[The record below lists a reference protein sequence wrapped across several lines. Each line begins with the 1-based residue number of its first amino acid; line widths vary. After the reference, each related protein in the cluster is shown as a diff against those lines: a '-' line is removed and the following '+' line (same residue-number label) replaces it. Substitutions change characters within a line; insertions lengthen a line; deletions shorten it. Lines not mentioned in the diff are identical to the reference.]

1 MNNFIPV
8 ERIEE
13 KIYLIRGLKVM
24 LDKDLADLYGVKTFV
39 LNQAVKRNRD
49 RFPEDFYFS
58 LSKEEKIRISQF
70 VISSEKAALKFSK
83 NVNAFTE
90 QGVAMLSGILRSK
103 RAVQVN
109 IAIMRTFVR
118 LRQILATHKDL
129 AQKFKELESKV
140 GIHDVEIKHIFDA
153 IRKMVE
159 PEIKPIK
166 RIGFKMD

>member
-8 ERIEE
+8 ERIDE

-70 VISSEKAALKFSK
+70 VISSENAALKFSK
-83 NVNAFTE
+83 NVNAFT
-90 QGVAMLSGILRSK
+90 
-103 RAVQVN
+103 
-109 IAIMRTFVR
+109 
-118 LRQILATHKDL
+118 
-129 AQKFKELESKV
+129 
-140 GIHDVEIKHIFDA
+140 
-153 IRKMVE
+153 
-159 PEIKPIK
+159 
-166 RIGFKMD
+166 